1 MAERDVIVVNNVI
14 TVNFKRGS
22 MARPAYHHGDLAQQ
36 AHQMAMAILREQGDT
51 AISLRALAKQLGVSA
66 PALYRHFSDRDSL
79 LAELAV
85 TGFEALR
92 ARLLEVDQSKPR
104 RALIDIGLVYVS
116 FAQDEPNL
124 YRLMF
129 GGRVL
134 PKGAHPRLDDAGRG
148 AFQVLEGTVA
158 RAQKVGYLKPMPLA
172 LMTAAAWSL
181 VHGLAQLSID
191 GHLPSTRAEPL
202 LTEGVLTLLLDGS
215 RSDPQQQPEK
225 DTAS

>member
-1 MAERDVIVVNNVI
+1 MTRTA
-14 TVNFKRGS
+14 S
-22 MARPAYHHGDLAQQ
+22 YHHGDLRQEASLL
-36 AHQMAMAILREQGDT
+36 ALETLREQGDT

-85 TGFEALR
+85 TGFEELR
-92 ARLLEVDQSKPR
+92 ERLLAVDQRVPR
-104 RALIDIGLVYVS
+104 RALIDIGLVYVG

-134 PKGAHPRLDDAGRG
+134 PKSVHPTLDEAGHG
-148 AFQVLEGTVA
+148 AFKVLEDTIA
-158 RAQKVGYLKPMPLA
+158 RAQQVGYLKPMPVA

-191 GHLPSTRAEPL
+191 GHLPGAKAEPL
-202 LTEGVLTLLLDGS
+202 MAEGVLSLLLDGS
-215 RSDPQQQPEK
+215 LTDPESTSHKEK
-225 DTAS
+225 EQ

>member
-1 MAERDVIVVNNVI
+1 MPNSPIPLKTN
-14 TVNFKRGS
+14 
-22 MARPAYHHGDLAQQ
+22 YHHGDLPQQ
-36 AHQMAMAILREQGDT
+36 AQELALEILREHGDA
-51 AISLRALAKQLGVSA
+51 AISLRALAKQIGVSA
-66 PALYRHFSDRDSL
+66 PALYRHFVDRESL

-92 ARLLEVDQSKPR
+92 ERLLAVDQNKPR
-104 RALIDIGLVYVS
+104 QALIDIGLVYVS

-134 PKGAHPRLDDAGRG
+134 PKGIHPRLDTAGKG
-148 AFQVLEGTVA
+148 AFQVLEDTIA
-158 RAQKVGYLKPMPLA
+158 RAQQAGYVKPIPLT

-181 VHGLAQLSID
+181 VHGLSQLTID
-191 GHLPSTRAEPL
+191 GHLPATKAEPH
-202 LTEGVLTLLLDGS
+202 LTEGVVTLLLDGS
-215 RSDPQQQPEK
+215 IAENEQLQK

>member
-1 MAERDVIVVNNVI
+1 MPNSPTPLKTN
-14 TVNFKRGS
+14 
-22 MARPAYHHGDLAQQ
+22 YHHGDLPQQ
-36 AHQMAMAILREQGDT
+36 AHELALEILREHGDA
-51 AISLRALAKQLGVSA
+51 AISLRALAKQIGVSA
-66 PALYRHFSDRDSL
+66 PALYRHFIDRESL

-92 ARLLEVDQSKPR
+92 ERLLIVDQSQPR
-104 RALIDIGLVYVS
+104 QALIDIGLVYVS

-134 PKGAHPRLDDAGRG
+134 PKGVHPRLDTAGKA
-148 AFQVLEGTVA
+148 AFQVLEDTIA
-158 RAQKVGYLKPMPLA
+158 RAQQAGYVKPMPLA

-181 VHGLAQLSID
+181 VHGLSQLTID
-191 GHLPSTRAEPL
+191 GHLPSAKAEPHL
-202 LTEGVLTLLLDGS
+202 AKGVVTLLLDGS
-215 RSDPQQQPEK
+215 IAEDEQPHK

>member
-1 MAERDVIVVNNVI
+1 
-14 TVNFKRGS
+14 
-22 MARPAYHHGDLAQQ
+22 MARTASYHHGDLRQEASLL
-36 AHQMAMAILREQGDT
+36 ALETLREQGDT

-85 TGFEALR
+85 TGFEELR
-92 ARLLEVDQSKPR
+92 ERLLAVDQRVPR
-104 RALIDIGLVYVS
+104 RALIDIGLVYVG

-134 PKGAHPRLDDAGRG
+134 PKGVHPTLDEAGYG
-148 AFQVLEGTVA
+148 AFKVLENTIA
-158 RAQKVGYLKPMPLA
+158 RAQQVGYLKPMPVA

-181 VHGLAQLSID
+181 VHGLAQLTID
-191 GHLPSTRAEPL
+191 GHLPAANAEPML
-202 LTEGVLTLLLDGS
+202 AEGVLSLLLDGS
-215 RSDPQQQPEK
+215 LSDPES
-225 DTAS
+225 TLI